1 MTQRHDEQVA
11 RVRPSGLKKGAV
23 IAQSL
28 DNQWVNAE
36 LTRDMIAR
44 GRSLS
49 EVDDVR
55 GKEVRAE
62 YFRGLINTRQVVANR
77 TYFYNNAAIS
87 RDYLYDDA
95 ARRAH
100 QKLLADG
107 SLVPFL
113 LHERE
118 PTDRPTNVDLDET
131 AFTAWQETL
140 ATLPATARMT
150 CLRMSWNDEQN
161 RLDTQNALFRPF
173 AARVQALTAKDLPL
187 LAQQVGV
194 EEERLP
200 AFARRIGQVVDHSNE
215 LSVEGRPVTRNVLY
229 ERFVSVPGRPVSEGR
244 YDRDKPFA
252 GEIKQ
257 LIDLIYNVNLADA
270 LSMYPLT
277 PGGSLQRVA
286 LQEWRDLRG
295 SSSPSAAGRVI
306 EDPDELSELLR
317 FLQRQAFSTVQGGL
331 TPAEL
336 DVLELGDI
344 ATLRET
350 GAWNAYIT
358 AFDHLLADPAT
369 FGDRVGLVFD
379 RYIALNRKIVELAA
393 ARRGGHSAFWSP
405 VVEVVVN
412 VGGSVVTAVTGDET
426 WSLTGALGATALD
439 TYGGSV
445 RLVLRNRIAGR
456 REQKFAREIATVRL
470 ETLAAWQRFQN
481 LVERLPGYR
490 EVAPN
495 PGASNSTTM
504 RDDLEY

>member
-1 MTQRHDEQVA
+1 MV
-11 RVRPSGLKKGAV
+11 
-23 IAQSL
+23 
-28 DNQWVNAE
+28 
-36 LTRDMIAR
+36 AR
-44 GRSLS
+44 GRSLG

-62 YFRGLINTRQVVANR
+62 YFRGLINTRKVVANR
-77 TYFYNNAAIS
+77 TYFCNNAAIS
-87 RDYLYDDA
+87 RDYLYDGG

-100 QKLLADG
+100 QKLLGDG
-107 SLVPFL
+107 SLVTFL

-118 PTDRPTNVDLDET
+118 PTDRPSNVDLDET
-131 AFTAWQETL
+131 AFTAWRETL

-150 CLRMSWNDEQN
+150 CLRMSWDDEQN
-161 RLDTQNALFRPF
+161 RLDTRNALFLPF

-187 LAQQVGV
+187 LARQVGV
-194 EEERLP
+194 AEERLP

-215 LSVEGRPVTRNVLY
+215 LSVAGRPVTRNVLY

-244 YDRDKPFA
+244 YDQDKPSA

-257 LIDLIYNVNLADA
+257 LLDLIYKVNLADA

-295 SSSPSAAGRVI
+295 SSSPSGAGRVI
-306 EDPDELSELLR
+306 EDPDELSDLLR
-317 FLQRQAFSTVQGGL
+317 FLLRQAFSTVQNGF

-336 DVLELGDI
+336 DVLELGDV

-369 FGDRVGLVFD
+369 FSDRVGLVFD

-393 ARRGGHSAFWSP
+393 ARHGGHSTSCSP

-412 VGGSVVTAVTGDET
+412 VGGSVITAVTGDET

-439 TYGGSV
+439 KYGGSV
-445 RLVLRNRIAGR
+445 RLVLRNRIAGH
-456 REQKFAREIATVRL
+456 REQKFAREIATIRL
-470 ETLAAWQRFQN
+470 ETLAAWQRFQD

-495 PGASNSTTM
+495 LGANNSTTT

>member
-1 MTQRHDEQVA
+1 MARQHDEQVA
-11 RVRPSGLKKGAV
+11 RVRPSGLRKGAV

-36 LTRDMIAR
+36 LTREMVAR

-49 EVDDVR
+49 EVDDLR

-62 YFRGLINTRQVVANR
+62 YFRSLINTRQVVANR
-77 TYFYNNAAIS
+77 TYFYNNTAVS
-87 RDYLYDDA
+87 RDYLYDDD

-118 PTDRPTNVDLDET
+118 PTDRPANVDLDET
-131 AFTAWQETL
+131 AFTAWQETT

-150 CLRMSWNDEQN
+150 CLRMSWDDEQN
-161 RLDTQNALFRPF
+161 RLDTRNALFLPF

-187 LAQQVGV
+187 LAQQLGV
-194 EEERLP
+194 PAERLP
-200 AFARRIGQVVDHSNE
+200 AFAHRIGQVVDHSNQ

-229 ERFVSVPGRPVSEGR
+229 EQFVSVPGRPVSEGR

-257 LIDLIYNVNLADA
+257 LLDLIYNVNLADA
-270 LSMYPLT
+270 LNMYPLT
-277 PGGSLQRVA
+277 PGGSLQRLA

-295 SSSPSAAGRVI
+295 AASSSGAGRVV

-317 FLQRQAFSTVQGGL
+317 FLRRQAFSTVQDGL

-336 DVLELGDI
+336 DTLELSDI

-350 GAWNAYIT
+350 GAWNAYVT
-358 AFDHLLADPAT
+358 AFDGLLADPAT
-369 FGDRVGLVFD
+369 FNDRVGLVFD
-379 RYIALNRKIVELAA
+379 RYVALNRKIVHLAA
-393 ARRGGHSAFWSP
+393 ARRGARSTPWAP
-405 VVEVVVN
+405 VVELVVN

-426 WSLTGALGATALD
+426 WSLTGALGANALD
-439 TYGGSV
+439 VYGGSV
-445 RLVLRNRIAGR
+445 RLVLRNRVAGH
-456 REQKFAREIATVRL
+456 REQRFAREIAAVRL
-470 ETLAAWQRFQN
+470 ETLAAWERFQS
-481 LVERLPGYR
+481 LVERLPDYR

-495 PGASNSTTM
+495 PGASGSTTM